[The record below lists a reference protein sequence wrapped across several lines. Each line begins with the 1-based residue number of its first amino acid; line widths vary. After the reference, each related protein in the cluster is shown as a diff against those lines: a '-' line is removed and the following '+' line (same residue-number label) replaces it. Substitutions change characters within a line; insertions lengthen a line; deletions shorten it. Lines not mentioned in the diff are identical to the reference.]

1 MVKLGADTLL
11 TVPDAPP
18 WDGGDRTLEPPLS
31 AVDESVS
38 ASVVEDASVVEG
50 AASVVSVVEGVVSA
64 DEDDEHPTE
73 SAAAPDISAAATI
86 HPATGG
92 PDVALEKQRAGRG
105 WWRLVES

>member
-50 AASVVSVVEGVVSA
+50 VVSA
-64 DEDDEHPTE
+64 DEDDEHPTK
-73 SAAAPDISAAATI
+73 SAATPDISAAATI